1 MAGVTEVY
9 TSAPYV
15 LIETRSNGVLDVS
28 DDVQN
33 VSVSRRLDAVSTA
46 EVTLNNYAT
55 YNTGRYNGIINIG
68 DRAHVSFYVDG
79 QRIQQITGRVS
90 RVPIQAF
97 QEGAYKITISD
108 AIGDLQYIYWD
119 PYSQEA
125 QTDFTGPQVFQVQDD
140 IFKYSASGSDN
151 GIGVLI
157 NSFLQKVC
165 GFPDGSV
172 KVAKFPDI
180 NNVVKNVV
188 DAIIKGDVSDSELES
203 QYQMYFDMIFGAGT
217 DYSDDVSGDSSSSS
231 DEDPSKTGE
240 DEHGQAKNN
249 PDGAC
254 ALLLDMFDA
263 PENATVNDWNTYVQ
277 FKPNYSSDPV
287 GWGVFDKTEHTG
299 LYGLTTKQ
307 VKEAIGKN
315 VAANTLSRSEQTKAA
330 KVILKKCQNA
340 IPKSNST
347 QTIPVRTTIYY
358 YLTGKVYSPGRG
370 GSLIRSSV
378 ESILVVKG
386 KEIKNAKDWESVTAQ
401 TMSSVRKFKGT
412 SSDRSSRSVQQR
424 ALVQNADGT
433 KTTTTKQASRSGL
446 DAASQ
451 AKWDSFVAKYGEGKP
466 QSYFDGSQCWALYSV
481 YNNIMFGASSA
492 SGVNSQNGGGSI
504 PSIGIYKGNG
514 PYWQVGLDHIQ
525 QARDLYLKIGSGD
538 KAQRGDA
545 AFWWDSGTGNPY
557 GHVAIVLDDDGNTFH
572 VLEQWDGS
580 GTVRRG
586 TYTRSRGKFAGF
598 WRPKIFKNAA
608 PDGSATGTSSGVD
621 SSSSGSSS
629 SSDPIRSTA
638 FALFKYVSFWD
649 QNKTIE
655 SQMLG
660 GELALKNDQPAFDY
674 LKTLCNASFRS
685 FMSMPDGSIAAF
697 VPDYFGFINQDG
709 GTPNQIDIPMV
720 EVINFN
726 SYFDKSSYVSHYYLL
741 TNEISGNPMNAG
753 PGSSIND
760 SSMFSRFGNVIRSQN
775 SSGTMTLENA
785 KKADAI
791 FKLMNAENI
800 SGCSNAQEML
810 QKWGVSVK
818 NEENDLIV
826 DHTLTALYALFQF
839 LKFWANCFTSSLS
852 ITFKPEIIPGLR
864 VRIPDA
870 GTTLFVKSVTH
881 SWDASSGGRT
891 TISTVCPVTD
901 SGLIGIEKK

>member
-1 MAGVTEVY
+1 MAGMTEVY

-79 QRIQQITGRVS
+79 QRIQQITGRIS

-125 QTDFTGPQVFQVQDD
+125 QDGFTGPQVFQVQDD

-217 DYSDDVSGDSSSSS
+217 SYPNDVAGDSDDNSGESRVDRVEASDSAKAIANMFGASSK
-231 DEDPSKTGE
+231 DT
-240 DEHGQAKNN
+240 A
-249 PDGAC
+249 
-254 ALLLDMFDA
+254 
-263 PENATVNDWNTYVQ
+263 NDWNTYVS
-277 FKPNYSSDPV
+277 FCKR
-287 GWGVFDKTEHTG
+287 FDQSTQKNWKEWDQASHTG
-299 LYGLTTKQ
+299 RYGLTRKQ
-307 VKEAIGKN
+307 VKDAIGKDCE
-315 VAANTLSRSEQTKAA
+315 AWELSDDDQTKAVNFYLN
-330 KVILKKCQNA
+330 KIS
-340 IPKSNST
+340 KS
-347 QTIPVRTTIYY
+347 YKG
-358 YLTGKVYSPGRG
+358 TGKIVWFYLSGLDLEYDPN
-370 GSLIRSSV
+370 SDVITTSWHV
-378 ESILVVKG
+378 MIKG
-386 KEIKNAKDWESVTAQ
+386 KEQKTKSDWEKTVGYKDSDLEKEGVPKP
-401 TMSSVRKFKGT
+401 SSGK
-412 SSDRSSRSVQQR
+412 SASDSQRSRERDGKSRSGQTR
-424 ALVQNADGT
+424 ALADQNGDTHAES
-433 KTTTTKQASRSGL
+433 TTVAKRNGL

-451 AKWDSFVAKYGEGKP
+451 AKWDRFIKEHGEGAAP
-466 QSYFDGSQCWALYSV
+466 SDPDGGYPGECWDLWLSYFD
-481 YNNIMFGASSA
+481 IITDGARPLPH
-492 SGVNSQNGGGSI
+492 QNGSN
-504 PSIGIYKGNG
+504 PA
-514 PYWQVGLDHIQ
+514 YWQSGYDSESLTKQNFI
-525 QARDLYLKIGSGD
+525 KIGPSSI
-538 KAQRGDA
+538 AQRGDVG
-545 AFWWDSGTGNPY
+545 FWSNSGSY
-557 GHVAIVLDDDGNTFH
+557 GHVDIILEDQGDKLVTLDGNWNNAHGPITKN
-572 VLEQWDGS
+572 VQ
-580 GTVRRG
+580 
-586 TYTRSRGKFAGF
+586 GKHSSYGNIVGYL
-598 WRPKIFKNAA
+598 RPKIFEKYA
-608 PDGSATGTSSGVD
+608 PDGAPTGTMSNASGGSSG
-621 SSSSGSSS
+621 SSGSSS

-760 SSMFSRFGNVIRSQN
+760 SSMFSKFGNVIRSQN